1 MSSPL
6 EQSDH
11 LYSQSL
17 ISSLSPQLSIQIDLE
32 ELKMIFLF
40 CKKYWELWKA
50 LFLFKINKQTTFL
63 SHLCYK
69 CELGYFGE

>member
-32 ELKMIFLF
+32 ELKMIF
-40 CKKYWELWKA
+40 CSVRNTE
-50 LFLFKINKQTTFL
+50 N
-63 SHLCYK
+63 
-69 CELGYFGE
+69 CEKHSFYLK